1 MTPTFSTSP
10 RTDAFFAGAAAAKI
24 RACEQDLVDDARRY
38 PDLFP
43 DKPFAT
49 VYGEVAKTMVFSA
62 PWCAPDDLA
71 ITCRTILWI
80 FALDWLVDHVAES
93 RRDVADL
100 TAECLAVRAGR
111 PPGSSLARMLF
122 DIREDLRAEP
132 MFAQLGR
139 LWDEE
144 LTKMI
149 DAMSR
154 EWDWKRSFR
163 GATPSAVRPTLEE
176 YLANSANFGCTFT
189 NVTFWISSGDPEAAA
204 SIEELRPA
212 SDTAQRALR
221 LVNDLASSEREKT
234 WGDINVFAL
243 GLDRAQ
249 VVERIARVR
258 RTFED
263 ALLSLD
269 RSSPVQAD
277 FLRRQLE
284 YSVTYY
290 SDGADYWYAD

>member
-10 RTDAFFAGAAAAKI
+10 RTDAFFAGAATAKI
-24 RACEQDLVDDARRY
+24 RDCEQDLVDHARRY
-38 PDLFP
+38 PGLFP

-49 VYGEVAKTMVFSA
+49 VHGEVAKTMVFSA

-71 ITCRTILWI
+71 ISCRTILWI

-93 RRDVADL
+93 RHKVADL
-100 TAECLAVRAGR
+100 TTDCLAVRDGR
-111 PPGSSLARMLF
+111 SPGSSLSRMLF
-122 DIREDLRAEP
+122 DIRQDLRAEP
-132 MFAQLGR
+132 MFAHLGR
-139 LWDEE
+139 AWDQE

-163 GATPSAVRPTLEE
+163 EASPSAVRPTLEE

-189 NVTFWISSGDPEAAA
+189 NVTFWISSGDPQAAA
-204 SIEELRPA
+204 CIEELKGA

-221 LVNDLASSEREKT
+221 LVNDLASSDREKA

-243 GLDRAQ
+243 GLDRTQ
-249 VVERIARVR
+249 VVERIAQVR
-258 RTFED
+258 RTFEE
-263 ALLSLD
+263 ALLSLE

-284 YSVTYY
+284 YSATYY